1 LPSAQEVREAARSIA
16 RSLGHVNPDADSDVR
31 VGDPHPIWKECEQM
45 ARDAL
50 IAAEKAAPAPRPG
63 LFLLPSDIAKLPA
76 QVKRPQY

>member
-1 LPSAQEVREAARSIA
+1 VRYTGVGLPSAQEVREAARSIA

-50 IAAEKAAPAPRPG
+50 IAAEKVRN
-63 LFLLPSDIAKLPA
+63 SS
-76 QVKRPQY
+76 

>member
-1 LPSAQEVREAARSIA
+1 
-16 RSLGHVNPDADSDVR
+16 
-31 VGDPHPIWKECEQM
+31 M